1 MRDQL
6 LTLKDGRQLA
16 ITVSGPESGVPL
28 IYHHGT
34 PGCRLQSRALQAMT
48 AQHGLRLVTY
58 DRAGAGQSSRNPG
71 RTVADVASDMAG
83 VLDALD
89 APRCVVAG
97 KSGGG
102 PHALATAAGLP
113 DRVAAV
119 ASLAGVAPYG
129 EGFLDGMGQDNHDE
143 FGLALEG
150 EAALRPYLEHHREVL
165 LTADAAGMVEQLAS
179 LLPDVD
185 RQLLT
190 DEAGADLVNN
200 MRGGVQSV
208 DGWLD
213 DDLAFTRDWGFEL
226 SGITVPT
233 YVWQGSADLMV
244 PFHHGELLAA
254 SIPGATA
261 HLIDGEG
268 HFSVV
273 LGRLDQIVGELASH
287 L

>member
-1 MRDQL
+1 M
-6 LTLKDGRQLA
+6 
-16 ITVSGPESGVPL
+16 
-28 IYHHGT
+28 
-34 PGCRLQSRALQAMT
+34 QSRALQAMT

-213 DDLAFTRDWGFEL
+213 DDLAFTRDWGFDL
-226 SGITVPT
+226 GSITVPT

-261 HLIDGEG
+261 HLVDGEG

-273 LGRLDQIVGELASH
+273 LGRLDQIVGELAAH

>member
-1 MRDQL
+1 MF
-6 LTLKDGRQLA
+6 
-16 ITVSGPESGVPL
+16 
-28 IYHHGT
+28 
-34 PGCRLQSRALQAMT
+34 

-58 DRAGAGQSSRNPG
+58 DRAGAGQSSRNIG
-71 RTVADVASDMAG
+71 RTVADVASDMAA

-150 EAALRPYLEHHREVL
+150 ESALRPYLEHHREVL

-179 LLPDVD
+179 LLPEVD